1 MIMVVG
7 GFVIFKYLMV
17 KIKKVFEFCII
28 VVSFNEFGCVI
39 CDGVVNI
46 GFFFKNILC
55 WVVRC
60 MYGIS
65 MCVEFD
71 SDIYFESLVKY
82 IDGVKYC
89 NYLFFI
95 FVKVGS
101 MVEMDFL

>member
-1 MIMVVG
+1 MVVG

-55 WVVRC
+55 
-60 MYGIS
+60 
-65 MCVEFD
+65 
-71 SDIYFESLVKY
+71 
-82 IDGVKYC
+82 
-89 NYLFFI
+89 
-95 FVKVGS
+95 
-101 MVEMDFL
+101 